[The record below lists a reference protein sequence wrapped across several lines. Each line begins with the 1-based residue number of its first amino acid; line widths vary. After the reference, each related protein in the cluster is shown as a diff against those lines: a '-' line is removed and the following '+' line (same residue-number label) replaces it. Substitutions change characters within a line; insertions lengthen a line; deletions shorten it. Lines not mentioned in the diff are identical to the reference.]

1 MRKLKVF
8 LIIEFCFILF
18 FCLFVSMIV
27 PDKEFSDMENRKLAQ
42 KPVFSGKLFL
52 DSSYQDSYEEWL
64 NDQFF
69 MRDGWS
75 LLATRLQAVFGRKD
89 INGVYIGKNGFLLEK
104 YQKADFEKEQVE
116 ENIKYLSE
124 FLNYS
129 VKHYGQDNVYCMMI
143 PSKTEELNEKLPV
156 FAESFK
162 TTEVLELLKNN
173 LDKPDIMIDVRDI
186 LNKHQNEYIY
196 YRTDHHWT
204 TLGAYYAWTS
214 FADAASLPVKN
225 LEYYKREIAFT
236 KFYGTTY
243 NKAHL
248 NVAPDNIELFHNPGE
263 NGLYVEMDDGEVVA
277 DSVYFPEEAKKSFNK
292 YNIFF
297 SKNTFKIV
305 VTTKA
310 GTGKKLLLFKDSF
323 ANCFVPFLTEDYD
336 QIIMIDYRYG
346 KLPVKNIIEQYK
358 DVTDV
363 LVMFNTEKFMQNKK
377 LNSLADTDGQ
387 KSGMKKFNPKEF
399 LK

>member
-1 MRKLKVF
+1 MRKLKIS

-18 FCLFVSMIV
+18 FCLVV
-27 PDKEFSDMENRKLAQ
+27 PVLTPDREFSDMENRELAQ
-42 KPVFSGKLFL
+42 KPAFSGKLFL
-52 DSSYQDSYEEWL
+52 DGSYQDSYEKWL

-69 MRDGWS
+69 MRDVWS
-75 LLATRLQAVFGRKD
+75 LLAARLQAVSGRKD
-89 INGVYIGKNGFLLEK
+89 INGVYLGKNGFLLEK
-104 YQKADFEKEQVE
+104 EAGFEQEQTD

-129 VKHYGQDNVYCMMI
+129 VKHYGKDNVYCMMV
-143 PSKTEELNEKLPV
+143 PSKAEALKTKLPA
-156 FAESFK
+156 FAEPFN
-162 TTEVLELLKNN
+162 TTKILQQLKNS
-173 LDKPDIMIDVRDI
+173 LDEPDILLDARDI

-214 FADAASLPVKN
+214 FADAAGLPAR
-225 LEYYKREIAFT
+225 ETGHYKRETAFT

-243 NKAHL
+243 NKAHI
-248 NVAPDNIELFHNPGE
+248 NVTPDNVELFHNPGE
-263 NGLYVEMDDGEVVA
+263 NGIYVEMDGSGIVS
-277 DSVYFPEEAKKSFNK
+277 DSVYFPEEAKKGFNK

-310 GTGKKLLLFKDSF
+310 GTGKNLLLFKDSF

-358 DVTDV
+358 EVTDV

-377 LNSLADTDGQ
+377 LSSLADTDG
-387 KSGMKKFNPKEF
+387 KETGMKEFNPEEF
-399 LK
+399 FK

>member
-1 MRKLKVF
+1 MTSF
-8 LIIEFCFILF
+8 LCEM
-18 FCLFVSMIV
+18 V
-27 PDKEFSDMENRKLAQ
+27 
-42 KPVFSGKLFL
+42 GLFL
-52 DSSYQDSYEEWL
+52 LQDCK
-64 NDQFF
+64 
-69 MRDGWS
+69 
-75 LLATRLQAVFGRKD
+75 AVFGRKD

-263 NGLYVEMDDGEVVA
+263 NGLYVEMDEAEVVA

-310 GTGKKLLLFKDSF
+310 GTGKNLLLFKDSF

-387 KSGMKKFNPKEF
+387 KSGMKEFNPKEF